1 MGLDIFLRGQRVAKK
16 LYFLLLLL
24 FTSNVT
30 ALSLPDNA
38 VYRVDDREP
47 SVIFN
52 NGFQAYGT
60 NDSVDQHVS
69 GDSIRSRT
77 SAWIATTDNVDTA
90 SQIART
96 RYNLIPSLRVRTT
109 WIYEI
114 AQTDNMYDLNNSMQN
129 ELSRWFLSSDSR
141 EHLRALLR
149 VYASQREIG
158 ALRTIQHNQIV
169 RARQVVWDRINGRE
183 QFVGEW
189 IDNPNYDESTYQHTR
204 MNQAVYNFS
213 NARRIILGVASTI
226 AFYAA
231 SWCIGSSKRGKS
243 QELVCDDGEAIEYTD
258 SEVLMSQSARTNYVP
273 HDL

>member
-1 MGLDIFLRGQRVAKK
+1 MELNIFFRGQRVAKK
-16 LYFLLLLL
+16 IYFLLLLL
-24 FTSNVT
+24 FTSNVS

-52 NGFQAYGT
+52 TGFQAYGT

-96 RYNLIPSLRVRTT
+96 RYNLIPSLRGRTT

-114 AQTDNMYDLNNSMQN
+114 AQTDNMYDLNSSLQN
-129 ELSRWFLSSDSR
+129 ELRRWFLSSDSR
-141 EHLRALLR
+141 NHLRALLHI
-149 VYASQREIG
+149 YASQREIG
-158 ALRTIQHNQIV
+158 ALRTIQPQQIV

-189 IDNPNYDESTYQHTR
+189 IDNTNYNENTYQHTR
-204 MNQAVYNFS
+204 MNQAVYDFS
-213 NARRIILGVASTI
+213 NVRRAILGVASTI
-226 AFYAA
+226 AFYAT

-243 QELVCDDGEAIEYTD
+243 EEFVCDDGEEIEYTD
-258 SEVLMSQSARTNYVP
+258 KEVLKNRIERTNYIP

>member
-1 MGLDIFLRGQRVAKK
+1 MGLNIFLRGQRVAKK
-16 LYFLLLLL
+16 LYFFLLLL

-30 ALSLPDNA
+30 AFSLPDNA

-96 RYNLIPSLRVRTT
+96 RYNLIPSLRLRAT

-158 ALRTIQHNQIV
+158 ALRNIQPNQ
-169 RARQVVWDRINGRE
+169 
-183 QFVGEW
+183 
-189 IDNPNYDESTYQHTR
+189 
-204 MNQAVYNFS
+204 
-213 NARRIILGVASTI
+213 
-226 AFYAA
+226 
-231 SWCIGSSKRGKS
+231 
-243 QELVCDDGEAIEYTD
+243 
-258 SEVLMSQSARTNYVP
+258 
-273 HDL
+273 